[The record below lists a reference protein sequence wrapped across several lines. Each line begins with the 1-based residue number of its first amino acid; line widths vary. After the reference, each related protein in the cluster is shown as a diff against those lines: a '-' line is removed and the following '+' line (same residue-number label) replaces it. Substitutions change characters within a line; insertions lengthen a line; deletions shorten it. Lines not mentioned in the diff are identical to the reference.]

1 MATMDDKVNFS
12 SSMGRIR
19 KHIDNGLKSSES
31 FGGCKDFSNGCN
43 GFNNGLQTCNGCT
56 DDIKGINLRPLYFR
70 WLIDKLDSKM
80 VRKYSSLLMHLF
92 NDIFVENE
100 KVPMD
105 VNRARDGVALR
116 KRFVSE
122 HSEFGDSELESIIY
136 EDCSWLEMLVAL
148 AERIDDQMMFDMN
161 LGNRTNTWFWI
172 IIEQMDL
179 DKFDENGYVY
189 SFVKDKLNRF
199 IRRDYENGGK
209 NGIFKCNRDVRQVEV
224 WYQMQEWFDENS
236 PKIRF

>member
-19 KHIDNGLKSSES
+19 KQIDNGLKSSES
-31 FGGCKDFSNGCN
+31 FGNYKDFSNGLK
-43 GFNNGLQTCNGCT
+43 GLKACT

-92 NDIFVENE
+92 NDTFVENE

-179 DKFDENGYVY
+179 NKFDENGYVY

-199 IRRDYENGGK
+199 IKRDYENGGK

-236 PKIRF
+236 PKIKF